1 MKHTVALSALL
12 MACSAGAAWGANV
25 NMREG
30 LWEITS
36 TMDGGAM
43 PGMPKGMKMPAVTL
57 KHCYT
62 AADVQGNKAL
72 MDKGNCALVSMRQT
86 GNSASWVSECK
97 GEQAMRMEGEGI
109 FSGDK
114 YEIKSRMTFLS
125 GKMKGQS
132 MSSTIQAKRLGDC
145 KK

>member
-1 MKHTVALSALL
+1 MKYAAALL
-12 MACSAGAAWGANV
+12 SVLTVFSASVAWGGNV

-36 TMDGGAM
+36 STDAGAI
-43 PGMPKGMKMPAVTL
+43 PGMPKGMKMPAVAIT
-57 KHCYT
+57 HCYT

-72 MDKGNCALVSMRQT
+72 MDKGNCALVSMRQA

-97 GEQAMRMEGEGI
+97 GEQAMRMEGEGT
-109 FSGDK
+109 FGGDK
-114 YEIKSRMTFLS
+114 YQIKSRMTFLS
-125 GKMKGQS
+125 GRMKGQT
-132 MSSTIQAKRLGDC
+132 MGSTINARRLGDC

>member
-1 MKHTVALSALL
+1 MKFAPLLLSILSLL
-12 MACSAGAAWGANV
+12 PIAAASAAGV

-30 LWEITS
+30 LWEMTS
-36 TMDGGAM
+36 STDMAAI
-43 PGMPKGMKMPAVTL
+43 PGMPKGMKMPAVVI

-62 AADVQGNKAL
+62 ATDIQGNKAL
-72 MDKGNCALVSMRQT
+72 MEKGNCSLISMRQI
-86 GNSASWVSECK
+86 GSSASWVSECR
-97 GEQAMRMEGEGI
+97 GEQAMRMEGEGT

-114 YEIKSRMTFLS
+114 YQLKSRMTFLS

-132 MSSTIQAKRLGDC
+132 MGSTISARRLGDC